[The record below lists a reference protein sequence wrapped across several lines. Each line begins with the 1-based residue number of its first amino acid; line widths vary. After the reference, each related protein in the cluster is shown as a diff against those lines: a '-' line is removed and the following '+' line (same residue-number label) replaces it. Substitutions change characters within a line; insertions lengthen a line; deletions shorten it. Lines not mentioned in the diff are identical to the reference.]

1 LSISRSALNAPVRNR
16 TDEEIEF
23 GQKPPISPDFEN
35 PAFRPYCC
43 PEADG
48 TDQFQ
53 PPMSENKQGKIL
65 IVDDNEDLLKAA
77 KMFLKRHMV
86 QVDIEKN
93 PEAIPALMSNDNY
106 DVILLDMN
114 FTKDVSSG
122 SEGYFWLEKILQ
134 IDPSAVVVL
143 ITAYGDVQM
152 AVKAIKAGATDF
164 VLKPWENEKL
174 LATLFSAMRL
184 RESRDE
190 IHTLRIKNQEFNQV
204 QNEKYSDIIGSSP
217 AMQKI
222 FQTIDRVA
230 HTDANVLI
238 LGENGTGKE
247 LIARAIHRNS
257 ARKNESFVSVDL
269 GSITETLFESELFG
283 HKKGAFTD
291 AKEDRPGRFEMANG
305 GTLFLDEIGNL
316 SMPLQA
322 KLLTVIQNRRVSR
335 VGANKETPVDIRLIC
350 ATNMPLYDMVKEN
363 RFRQDLLYRIN
374 TIEIEIP
381 SLRDRMEDI
390 PLLANHFL
398 KQYSGKYSKNT
409 SKISEA
415 AMARMHKHPW
425 PGNIRELQHSL
436 ERAIILSNSSVLQP
450 EDFNF
455 TVGASKETDQNL
467 SLDQYNLDEVEK
479 LLIRK
484 VLKKYNGN
492 ITQAASELGLTRS
505 SLYRRLEKHGL

>member
-1 LSISRSALNAPVRNR
+1 
-16 TDEEIEF
+16 
-23 GQKPPISPDFEN
+23 
-35 PAFRPYCC
+35 
-43 PEADG
+43 
-48 TDQFQ
+48 
-53 PPMSENKQGKIL
+53 MSESKQGKIL
-65 IVDDNEDLLKAA
+65 IIDDNEDLLKAA
-77 KMFLKRHMV
+77 KMHLKRHFA

-93 PEAIPALMSNDNY
+93 PDAIPSLMSNDNY

-122 SEGYFWLEKILQ
+122 SEGYYWLEKILQ
-134 IDPSAVVVL
+134 IDPSSVVVL

-174 LATLFSAMRL
+174 LATLYSAMRL

-190 IHTLRIKNQEFNQV
+190 VYSLKIKNQEINQV
-204 QNEKYSDIIGSSP
+204 INEKYIDIIGQSQS
-217 AMQKI
+217 MQRI

-230 HTDANVLI
+230 QTDANVLI

-257 ARKNESFVSVDL
+257 LRKNESFISVDL

-283 HKKGAFTD
+283 HKKGSFTD
-291 AKEDRPGRFEMANG
+291 AKEDRPGRFELANN

-322 KLLTVIQNRRVSR
+322 KLLTVLQNRKVSR
-335 VGANKETPVDIRLIC
+335 VGANKDTSIDIRLIC
-350 ATNMPLYDMVKEN
+350 ATNLPLYDMVKEN

-374 TIEIEIP
+374 TIEIELP
-381 SLRDRMEDI
+381 SLHDRLEDI

-398 KQYSGKYSKNT
+398 KHYSAKYGKNI

-415 AMARMHKHPW
+415 AMSRMNKHTW

-450 EDFNF
+450 EDFNLSA
-455 TVGASKETDQNL
+455 TVPKETDQQLN
-467 SLDQYNLDEVEK
+467 LDQYNLDEVEK